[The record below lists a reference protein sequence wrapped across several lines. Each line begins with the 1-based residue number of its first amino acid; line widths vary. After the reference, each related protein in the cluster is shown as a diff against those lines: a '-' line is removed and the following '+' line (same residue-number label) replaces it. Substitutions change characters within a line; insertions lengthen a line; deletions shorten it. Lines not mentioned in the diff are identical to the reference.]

1 MVHDAELSATSSSP
15 ALARPE
21 QLAYRYQVRAPAA
34 GADMILAAAQ
44 RSRRRCPLVGRRHH
58 TRRRYPPRDTA
69 SLEATALP
77 IARALPRHAHAPLL
91 GAGGCGGAH
100 GRPIDAG
107 PGDVG
112 RLLFVEYGLTFGD
125 HWLMVPLEAPAGA
138 VLRVTSLSVTDT
150 FGVRQSV
157 RAAADLDADRGDSS
171 WRFLE
176 LSRDAGLDGPLV
188 FIPRGHRHV
197 GPGPRRGRLRTRR
210 RGRCPLGDRS
220 HHPRRRW
227 SAAYRRYRATHTR
240 KRRDRHVSTRPRR
253 RPRVPSLSMARGRW
267 RAVIHARQRPGC
279 IRDRARRSSRAAE
292 QPRARHRRAAS
303 DRAAVVVPAPP
314 TAAITSFTCGRRS
327 PCRRRRPRARV
338 RQGAGAVM
346 TRLAPHATALAVAV
360 PAGRLLPRAA
370 GVVARQPH
378 RVRAVWL
385 ARRRPACDRRGAF
398 LRVEP
403 HHRGCAIGARLSS
416 PPPLGDGHVIDR
428 TYPRTRPVR
437 LIHPRVEHRGGPRRP
452 RHVDHEVE
460 MKHVRV
466 HIEPGSDHGPAR
478 RGRGDAHRA
487 ERRSQL
493 VATSGIADRVHR
505 AGIRPPGAAAFVAP
519 ASSIDG
525 DTRQRMSSLVDDVA
539 VDDGPIQRH
548 RRLA

>member
-1 MVHDAELSATSSSP
+1 
-15 ALARPE
+15 
-21 QLAYRYQVRAPAA
+21 
-34 GADMILAAAQ
+34 
-44 RSRRRCPLVGRRHH
+44 
-58 TRRRYPPRDTA
+58 
-69 SLEATALP
+69 
-77 IARALPRHAHAPLL
+77 
-91 GAGGCGGAH
+91 
-100 GRPIDAG
+100 
-107 PGDVG
+107 
-112 RLLFVEYGLTFGD
+112 
-125 HWLMVPLEAPAGA
+125 
-138 VLRVTSLSVTDT
+138 
-150 FGVRQSV
+150 
-157 RAAADLDADRGDSS
+157 
-171 WRFLE
+171 
-176 LSRDAGLDGPLV
+176 
-188 FIPRGHRHV
+188 
-197 GPGPRRGRLRTRR
+197 
-210 RGRCPLGDRS
+210 
-220 HHPRRRW
+220 
-227 SAAYRRYRATHTR
+227 
-240 KRRDRHVSTRPRR
+240 
-253 RPRVPSLSMARGRW
+253 
-267 RAVIHARQRPGC
+267 
-279 IRDRARRSSRAAE
+279 
-292 QPRARHRRAAS
+292 
-303 DRAAVVVPAPP
+303 
-314 TAAITSFTCGRRS
+314 
-327 PCRRRRPRARV
+327 
-338 RQGAGAVM
+338 M

-548 RRLA
+548 RRLAWAGGERCARCGRIRAVRAAAARRSHRHQCELSHCVTVPPEEGSCRRHVR